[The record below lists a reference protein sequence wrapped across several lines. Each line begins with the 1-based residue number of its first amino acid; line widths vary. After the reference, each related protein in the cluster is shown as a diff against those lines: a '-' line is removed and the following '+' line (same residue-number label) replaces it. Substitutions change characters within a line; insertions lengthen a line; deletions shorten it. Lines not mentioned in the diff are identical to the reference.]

1 MATTALPANALQAR
15 VQKLLSSRAE
25 IESTKAL
32 LNTLVASDAS
42 AAASPR
48 SRQHGSSPAAPIV
61 TIDVTSSLADLRKN
75 LRTSLEEKQS
85 VLAESVLQGLGETL
99 SKISLLKT
107 NVESLDSKCT
117 QIQQFL
123 ETTKRETQQVQAEAA
138 LLTEKKYGTS
148 ITVERMQRELEEIRE
163 FLGRYQLTEQETQ
176 GLHTKSLGDD
186 HVHAFLGIMER
197 VQQVKADCRSLVAAG
212 DVNCALELLDGV
224 GKYQELGFERLYQ
237 WTSKKCSEMDGEPS
251 NQLHRAIALLRERA
265 EFYNYCKECVTASRR
280 SVIVRRFIVALT
292 RGGPNGIPRPIE
304 MHAHDPVRYCGDML
318 AWVHQAIATENEFFR
333 VLFDGDLEYIP
344 EVKEKNEGEEG
355 ESPAPTS
362 TSAAASM
369 VGKAFENVARP
380 LQVRIEQTLSFPHG
394 IVIAYKLVL
403 LLAFYHHK
411 FGTLVRHSGIA
422 MTLEHCRDA
431 SNRAF
436 HQQLQQ
442 LVDTVASSTQDYST
456 NLSATHATMD
466 ASHRLTALLEVFQT
480 SLLPDNEKEDDLT
493 PLFDGILPAVAQMCA
508 RSIEGLDAIDALVF
522 QINNLSCIQV
532 PLAKFPEAAKW
543 HQSIGAEILRWL
555 RELSE
560 LETKSVLDRCNV
572 SGLLHSIQHFQMS
585 EATTTAASDSPGLG
599 GATISSVM
607 DLFCSALQTLIFP
620 QLDQITQPDL
630 RDSARS
636 LTVTQLAATYAFIYD
651 FVSDPKHGYTPSR
664 RAPSAPTSRNVVVLA
679 HTPQEVRTVLE
690 ID

>member
-1 MATTALPANALQAR
+1 MATAAALPANALQAR

-32 LNTLVASDAS
+32 LHTLVVSDAS
-42 AAASPR
+42 AARAS
-48 SRQHGSSPAAPIV
+48 GSSPAAPIV
-61 TIDVTSSLADLRKN
+61 AIDVTSSLADLRKN
-75 LRTSLEEKQS
+75 LRTSLEEKQFA
-85 VLAESVLQGLGETL
+85 LAESVLQGLGSTL
-99 SKISLLKT
+99 AKISLLKD
-107 NVESLDSKCT
+107 NVESLDAKCT

-138 LLTEKKYGTS
+138 LLSEKK
-148 ITVERMQRELEEIRE
+148 ERMQHELEEIRE

-176 GLHTKSLGDD
+176 GLHTKSLSDD
-186 HVHAFLGIMER
+186 HVHGFLGIMER
-197 VQQVKADCRSLVAAG
+197 VQQVKADCRALVAAG
-212 DVNCALELLDGV
+212 DVNCALELLDAV

-251 NQLHRAIALLRERA
+251 NQLHRAIALLRERV

-344 EVKEKNEGEEG
+344 EVNQESEGEEG
-355 ESPAPTS
+355 KLFAPTS
-362 TSAAASM
+362 TPAAASM
-369 VGKAFENVARP
+369 VGKAFEGVARP
-380 LQVRIEQTLSFPHG
+380 LQVRIEQTLSSPHG

-422 MTLEHCRDA
+422 KALEHCRDA
-431 SNRAF
+431 SNHAF
-436 HQQLQQ
+436 HQQLRQ
-442 LVDTVASSTQDYST
+442 LVDTVASSAQDYST

-466 ASHRLTALLEVFQT
+466 ASQRLTALLEVFQT

-543 HQSIGAEILRWL
+543 HQSIGADISRWL

-560 LETKSVLDRCNV
+560 LETKSVLERCNA
-572 SGLLHSIQHFQMS
+572 SSLLHSIQHFQTS
-585 EATTTAASDSPGLG
+585 ETTTTAASDAPGLD

-607 DLFCSALQTLIFP
+607 DLFCNVLQTLIFP
-620 QLDQITQPDL
+620 QLDQIAQPDL

-664 RAPSAPTSRNVVVLA
+664 RASGAPTSRNVVVLA